1 MAGHVR
7 ALAILQIVYSS
18 LGLLV
23 GVAVFLVF
31 GGIATIVGFNS
42 PVDESLVAVPV
53 LTLIGTLAASL
64 IILLSLPRLIAGIGL
79 LKQQNWARV
88 LTLIVSAIGLIDIPV
103 GTGLGIYAFWVL
115 TRPESAALFDQ
126 PTPEPAVGH

>member
-1 MAGHVR
+1 MAGHLH

-23 GVAVFLVF
+23 GVGVFLLF
-31 GGIATIVGFNS
+31 GGIATIVGINS
-42 PVDESLVAVPV
+42 SIDESLVAVPV
-53 LTLIGTLAASL
+53 LTFIGSLTASV

-79 LKQQNWARV
+79 LKQRNWARV

-115 TRPESAALFDQ
+115 TRSETAALFEQ
-126 PTPEPAVGH
+126 APAPAVGH

>member
-1 MAGHVR
+1 MAGHVH

-23 GVAVFLVF
+23 GIGVFLLF
-31 GGIATIVGFNS
+31 GGIATMVGLNS
-42 PVDESLVAVPV
+42 SIDESLVAIPV
-53 LTLIGTLAASL
+53 LTFIGSFAASV

-79 LKQQNWARV
+79 LKQRNWARV
-88 LTLIVSAIGLIDIPV
+88 LTLVVSAIGLVDIPV

-115 TRPESAALFDQ
+115 TRSETATLFAHAA
-126 PTPEPAVGH
+126 EPAVGR